1 MERLDKRLA
10 ATGRWSRKEVKELV
24 RQGRVQVDGVT
35 AARPELKCGET
46 SDIRVDGQSVGGGMT
61 YLMLHKPG
69 GLLSATEDKRQSTVL
84 DLLPEHYQRQG
95 LFPVGRLDKDTEGLL
110 LLTNDGD
117 LAHRLLAPK
126 SHVDKVYLAHVEG
139 KPDAA
144 DVDAFARG
152 MTLED
157 GLECMP
163 AGLEPLGE
171 GRCLVTLREGKFHQV
186 KRMLAARG
194 KPVTYLKRLSMGPLR
209 LDEKLEI
216 GAWRELT
223 REELAALRTAVEGT
237 KGHYSAFSTKKTKKP
252 LQND

>member
-10 ATGRWSRKEVKELV
+10 ATGRWSRKEVKELI
-24 RQGRVQVDGVT
+24 RQGRVSVGGET
-35 AARPELKCGET
+35 ALRPEQKCDEHT
-46 SDIRVDGQSVGGGMT
+46 PVCVDGQAVGGAMT

-84 DLLPEHYQRQG
+84 DLLPEHYRRQG

-110 LLTNDGD
+110 LLTNDGE

-139 KPDAA
+139 QPDQA
-144 DVDAFARG
+144 DVQAFAQG

-163 AGLEPLGE
+163 AGLVPLGE
-171 GRCLVTLREGKFHQV
+171 GKCLVTLREGKFHQV

-194 KPVTYLKRLSMGPLR
+194 KPVTYLKRLSIGPLS
-209 LDEKLEI
+209 LDEGLEK
-216 GAWRELT
+216 GAWRPLTEAELT
-223 REELAALRTAVEGT
+223 ALRTAVG
-237 KGHYSAFSTKKTKKP
+237 
-252 LQND
+252 

>member
-10 ATGRWSRKEVKELV
+10 ATGRWSRKEVRELV

-35 AARPELKCGET
+35 AARPELKCDET
-46 SDIRVDGQSVGGGMT
+46 ADIRVDGQSVGGGMT

-69 GLLSATEDKRQSTVL
+69 GLLSATEDRRQSTVL
-84 DLLPEHYQRQG
+84 DLLPEHYRKQG

-110 LLTNDGD
+110 LLTNDGE
-117 LAHRLLAPK
+117 LAHRLLSPK
-126 SHVDKVYLAHVEG
+126 YHVDKVYLAHVEG
-139 KPDAA
+139 QPDGT
-144 DVDAFARG
+144 DVEAFARG

-209 LDEKLEI
+209 LDEGLKI

-223 REELAALRTAVEGT
+223 QGELEALRTAVE
-237 KGHYSAFSTKKTKKP
+237 
-252 LQND
+252 